1 MLCTLEE
8 LRQKEVI
15 DISTGERLGYID
27 DIEID
32 TDSGTVEKIIIYGS
46 KGIFGL
52 FGKEDDVVINC
63 GDIKVIGSDVI
74 LAERKN
80 MPNGA
85 GLTKIEKRSSE
96 SLLR

>member
-8 LRQKEVI
+8 LRRKEVI
-15 DISTGERLGYID
+15 DISTGERLGFID

-32 TDSGTVEKIIIYGS
+32 TASGTVEKIMIYGS

-52 FGKEDDVVINC
+52 FGKEEDVIINC
-63 GDIKVIGSDVI
+63 HDIKVIGSDVI

-80 MPNGA
+80 MTNGA
-85 GLTKIEKRSSE
+85 EWTKIKKRGSE